1 MHGGDRKSTDAKSS
15 SLNANLIDSS
25 KTCDRI
31 AEENGVSR
39 ASVLRASH
47 YTRGIDITDN
57 RSPGIKQKVLRF
69 AMQRPAL
76 DLNEP
81 EACWNSEEGQRSLV
95 GAEAPPSAVARPFG
109 RSKAPLGL
117 LLLRKRELALAGRT
131 GSSYPRQKK
140 NRAFPT
146 GNALLYILLS
156 YVVFCRVRPM
166 QGRTLFFTMPHHFPC
181 AASDI
186 RHQHGSGSDAAHPG
200 SVPIFCA
207 GMPCK
212 LARKQCH
219 FPAYCPILSA

>member
-1 MHGGDRKSTDAKSS
+1 MAILAAPICTVCHYQAFYHLGYFFIGFCNSQHSIPAPNYKCPTKSQNVGKINNNQEGEKAVHGGDRKSTDAKSS

-95 GAEAPPSAVARPFG
+95 GAEAPPS
-109 RSKAPLGL
+109 
-117 LLLRKRELALAGRT
+117 
-131 GSSYPRQKK
+131 
-140 NRAFPT
+140 
-146 GNALLYILLS
+146 
-156 YVVFCRVRPM
+156 C
-166 QGRTLFFTMPHHFPC
+166 
-181 AASDI
+181 
-186 RHQHGSGSDAAHPG
+186 
-200 SVPIFCA
+200 
-207 GMPCK
+207 
-212 LARKQCH
+212 
-219 FPAYCPILSA
+219 

>member
-117 LLLRKRELALAGRT
+117 LLLRKRELALAGGTGPSCKQRKT
-131 GSSYPRQKK
+131 GSSLRWGTPCCTYRCCLWLLAGCVR
-140 NRAFPT
+140 RAHP
-146 GNALLYILLS
+146 
-156 YVVFCRVRPM
+156 VFC
-166 QGRTLFFTMPHHFPC
+166 F
-181 AASDI
+181 I
-186 RHQHGSGSDAAHPG
+186 
-200 SVPIFCA
+200 
-207 GMPCK
+207 
-212 LARKQCH
+212 
-219 FPAYCPILSA
+219 

>member
-47 YTRGIDITDN
+47 YTRGIDIADN
-57 RSPGIKQKVLRF
+57 RSPGIKQKVLRL
-69 AMQRPAL
+69 AGSLHGTVRKANGHLSGRRPLHLA
-76 DLNEP
+76 N
-81 EACWNSEEGQRSLV
+81 
-95 GAEAPPSAVARPFG
+95 ARPFG

-131 GSSYPRQKK
+131 GSSYPRQKTE
-140 NRAFPT
+140 RSRRGTPCCTYRYRLWSFA
-146 GNALLYILLS
+146 GC
-156 YVVFCRVRPM
+156 V
-166 QGRTLFFTMPHHFPC
+166 LFGGAPCFFIMIHHFPH

-186 RHQHGSGSDAAHPG
+186 LHQQGSGSDAAHPG
-200 SVPIFCA
+200 IVPIFCA

-212 LARKQCH
+212 RARKQCH

>member
-47 YTRGIDITDN
+47 YTRGIDIADN

-81 EACWNSEEGQRSLV
+81 EACMEQRGGSAV
-95 GAEAPPSAVARPFG
+95 TCRGEAPPSAVARPFG

-131 GSSYPRQKK
+131 GSSYPQQKK
-140 NRAFPT
+140 QSVPDGERPVVHIAIVSW
-146 GNALLYILLS
+146 LLAGCVL
-156 YVVFCRVRPM
+156 FGGAPC
-166 QGRTLFFTMPHHFPC
+166 FFTMPHHFPR

>member
-1 MHGGDRKSTDAKSS
+1 MGINNNQEGEKAAHGGDRKSTDAKSS

-95 GAEAPPSAVARPFG
+95 GAKPLHLANTRPFG

-117 LLLRKRELALAGRT
+117 LLLRKRELALAGGT

-140 NRAFPT
+140 
-146 GNALLYILLS
+146 
-156 YVVFCRVRPM
+156 
-166 QGRTLFFTMPHHFPC
+166 Q
-181 AASDI
+181 
-186 RHQHGSGSDAAHPG
+186 
-200 SVPIFCA
+200 SVPDGERPVVHIAIVCGFWQ
-207 GMPCK
+207 GV
-212 LARKQCH
+212 
-219 FPAYCPILSA
+219 S